1 MNRSMGMTQLRWLW
15 LSVVVMVLDLASKY
29 WIIHHFD
36 LYETRPLIP
45 FLNMTYAQNT
55 GAAFSFLA
63 DSGGWQRWFF
73 ILVAVLIIAILMRLM
88 YRSTENK
95 WINAA
100 YALIIGGA
108 LGNLCD
114 RIANGFVI
122 DFIDFYV
129 NQWHWP
135 TFNLA
140 DSAICIGALFILLE
154 GFLNPASKKQITQ
167 KEK

>member
-1 MNRSMGMTQLRWLW
+1 MNRSMGITQLCWLC
-15 LSVVVMVLDLASKY
+15 LSVVVIVLDLASKY
-29 WIIHHFD
+29 WIIYHFD
-36 LYETRPLIP
+36 LYEIRPLIP
-45 FLNMTYAQNT
+45 FLNITYAQNT

-63 DSGGWQRWFF
+63 DRGGWQRWFF
-73 ILVAVLIIAILMRLM
+73 ILIAIVMIAILMRLM
-88 YRSTENK
+88 YRSIENK
-95 WINAA
+95 WIIAA

-114 RIANGFVI
+114 RIAHGFVI

-135 TFNLA
+135 TFNVA

-154 GFLNPASKKQITQ
+154 GFLNPALKKQISQ